1 MFTGIIE
8 EKGEVLS
15 LDTRADVIRLTL
27 RAPLAVTG
35 AKHGDSISVS
45 GVCLTVVDQ
54 TEDSFTADVMQQT
67 LDMSTVGSLKPGD
80 AVNLERAALV
90 GDRLGGH
97 IVQGHIDGTST
108 VLAATPGEAWSVLR
122 FSLSDELAPLVVDKG
137 SIAVAGVSLT
147 VSNVDGGH
155 GHPGAGAEAGAVVG
169 TGTGTIAR
177 ADAGTAAG
185 AGAVAGTDT
194 AAGAVAS
201 TGTAADSAN
210 PAVGNAVAD
219 GTAAGATTGTTPA
232 HWFEVSLIPE
242 TLAATTLGTLAVGD
256 VVNIE
261 TDILARHVERLLS
274 LRSN

>member
-8 EKGEVLS
+8 EKGEVVAVEPS
-15 LDTRADVIRLTL
+15 ADVLRLTL
-27 RAPLAVTG
+27 RAPLAVVG

-54 TEDSFTADVMQQT
+54 SPDGFTADVMQQT
-67 LDMSTVGSLKPGD
+67 LDMSTIGDLKPGD
-80 AVNLERAALV
+80 QVNLERAALV

-97 IVQGHIDGTST
+97 IVQGHIDGTSQ
-108 VLAATPGEAWSVLR
+108 VLSVNPGEAWSVLR
-122 FSLSDELAPLVVDKG
+122 FSLSPELAPLVVDKG

-155 GHPGAGAEAGAVVG
+155 GHP
-169 TGTGTIAR
+169 
-177 ADAGTAAG
+177 DAAG
-185 AGAVAGTDT
+185 Q
-194 AAGAVAS
+194 AS
-201 TGTAADSAN
+201 TE
-210 PAVGNAVAD
+210 
-219 GTAAGATTGTTPA
+219 

-242 TLAATTLGTLAVGD
+242 TLAATTLGALEVGD

-274 LRSN
+274 LRGSSATHEAGRGGGAEPERQAGHELAPDLAAQHESEQRSN